1 MTYEQHRPIA
11 PGVYGI
17 PILDREPEVDQAIV
31 VRVATPPVPRGPG
44 HLPWLSVGAA
54 LGLAVVSLAYNGARD
69 EAEWAPLLFWIGVL
83 LTFVPIAARLI
94 GAEASP
100 AERAG
105 LVALVGIGLY
115 VVKLM
120 YSPIHFDYPD
130 ELQHWRTA
138 NDIAQS
144 GHLFR
149 DNSILPVSPF
159 FPGLETATIAVA
171 TLSGLSIF
179 WSGTI
184 VVGVAR
190 LTFVLVTYL
199 FFREVSGSARAA
211 GIAALLYMANP
222 NFVYFNGQ
230 FAYESL
236 GLPCAALVM
245 FLMAR
250 RGRSI
255 PGMGPGLS
263 MALLLAMA
271 GVVLTHHMTSYSLT
285 FFLLIWTGFTFLMA
299 LRRPATVALP
309 RLRIGGAT
317 ALLGVVAVTWLLYVA
332 TLAIYYLAPHVVV
345 GFDEL
350 FRLMAGE
357 AVGRELFRDATGQQ
371 APLWER
377 LIGYASAA
385 LVLLGLPF
393 GLRLIWRDYRASAP
407 VLALAFVALLYP
419 ATLPLR
425 LTPLGVATAGR
436 LPEFLFFGIG
446 LVLALFVVD
455 LLPAHRPSWLRLV
468 ALTASATVMFMGGM
482 LVGWGPPRRLPG
494 PYLVAADVRGVD
506 AVGIAATR
514 WAPTYLGP
522 GNRMSTDR
530 INGLLM
536 GSYGEQQVVTGLSDR
551 RDFTPIFFAPEFT
564 PFVEGIIANG
574 QVRYLVVDRRLSENL
589 PLTGIYYDTVEPDTF
604 RHTKPM
610 DLGALTKFDG
620 AKRVD
625 RIYDGGDIVIY
636 DTGRI
641 LRRPVMVTD
650 AQ

>member
-1 MTYEQHRPIA
+1 
-11 PGVYGI
+11 
-17 PILDREPEVDQAIV
+17 
-31 VRVATPPVPRGPG
+31 
-44 HLPWLSVGAA
+44 
-54 LGLAVVSLAYNGARD
+54 
-69 EAEWAPLLFWIGVL
+69 VL
-83 LTFVPIAARLI
+83 LLFVPIAARLV
-94 GAEASP
+94 GAEAGP

-105 LVALVGIGLY
+105 LLALVGIGLY
-115 VVKLM
+115 AVKFM
-120 YSPIHFDYPD
+120 YSPLHFDYPD

-138 NDIAQS
+138 NDIVQS

-159 FPGLETATIAVA
+159 FPGLESATITVA
-171 TLSGLSIF
+171 ALSGLSIF
-179 WSGTI
+179 WAGTI

-199 FFREVSGSARAA
+199 FFREVSGSARVA
-211 GIAALLYMANP
+211 GIAVLIYMANP
-222 NFVYFNGQ
+222 NFVYFNAQ

-236 GLPCAALVM
+236 GLPCASLAM
-245 FLMAR
+245 FVLAR
-250 RGRSI
+250 RGRAI

-263 MALLLAMA
+263 VVLLLAMGA
-271 GVVLTHHMTSYSLT
+271 VVLTHHMTSYSLT
-285 FFLLIWTGFTFLMA
+285 FFLLIWSAFTFLVA
-299 LRRPATVALP
+299 LRRPATVPLP

-317 ALLGVVAVTWLLYVA
+317 VLLGVVAIAWLLYVA

-377 LIGYASAA
+377 LVGYASAA

-393 GLRLIWRDYRASAP
+393 GLRLVWRDHRASAP
-407 VLALAFVALLYP
+407 ALALAFVALLYP

-446 LVLALFVVD
+446 LVLALFAAD
-455 LLPAHRPSWLRLV
+455 LLPAHRPSWLRQA
-468 ALTASATVMFMGGM
+468 ALTASIAVMFMGGM

-506 AVGIAATR
+506 AEGIAATR
-514 WAPTYLGP
+514 WSPSHLGP

-536 GSYGEQQVVTGLSDR
+536 GSYGEQRVVTGLSDR

-574 QVRYLVVDRRLSENL
+574 DIHYLVVDLRLSEGL

-610 DLGALTKFDG
+610 DLAALTKFDG
-620 AKRVD
+620 ARSVD
-625 RIYDGGDIVIY
+625 RIYDSGAIVIY
-636 DTGRI
+636 DTGRL
-641 LRRPVMVTD
+641 LRRPVVVTD
-650 AQ
+650 AE